1 MDFKTIARSLWIV
14 ILTLFMLY
22 LDSDS
27 ANLRAFAE
35 NNSVINVYV
44 ITCLVFYIICHL
56 FSLGI
61 LCLLISGFILMINIF
76 VTLLQEGEYACI
88 WIVLFAIIGL
98 MSNER
103 CNVLFMKVF
112 YVTLNFV
119 LLLDIV
125 IFVTLKDRV

>member
-1 MDFKTIARSLWIV
+1 MDFKSLARSLWIV
-14 ILTLFMLY
+14 LLTLFMLY

-27 ANLRAFAE
+27 TNLTVLE
-35 NNSVINVYV
+35 KNNSVINVCLS
-44 ITCLVFYIICHL
+44 TCLVFYIICHL

-76 VTLLQEGEYACI
+76 VALLQDGEYACI